1 VGFILSDSEKQA
13 SWAKRKVLKIKMQ
26 VSKRII
32 NKTVEKQ
39 IFEIFFQVISD
50 LRNPEEVRVFF
61 EDLLGEAELT
71 ALAKRLAI
79 AHYLDKG
86 RSYQNIRETLKVS
99 SATIASVD
107 KIIKKSPGFK
117 LALKKVEANQ
127 WAEKWSGKIEGLF
140 GKK

>member
-1 VGFILSDSEKQA
+1 
-13 SWAKRKVLKIKMQ
+13 MQ

-32 NKTVEKQ
+32 NKTIEKQ
-39 IFEIFFQVISD
+39 IFGIFFQVISD
-50 LRNPEEVRVFF
+50 LKNPEEVKIFF
-61 EDLLGEAELT
+61 EDILGKAELT
-71 ALAKRLAI
+71 ALSKRLAI

-107 KIIKKSPGFK
+107 KMIKKSPGFK
-117 LALKKVEANQ
+117 LALKKIEADQ
-127 WAEKWSGKIEGLF
+127 WAEKWAGKIEGLF

>member
-1 VGFILSDSEKQA
+1 
-13 SWAKRKVLKIKMQ
+13 MQ
-26 VSKRII
+26 VSKRLI
-32 NKTVEKQ
+32 NKNIEKE
-39 IFEIFFQVISD
+39 IFNIFFQVIVD
-50 LRNPEEVRVFF
+50 LKDPEEARIFF
-61 EDLLGEAELT
+61 EDVLGKSELT

-107 KIIKKSPGFK
+107 KMIKKSPGFK
-117 LALKKVEANQ
+117 LALQKVEADQ

>member
-1 VGFILSDSEKQA
+1 
-13 SWAKRKVLKIKMQ
+13 MQ
-26 VSKRII
+26 VSKRSI

-50 LRNPEEVRVFF
+50 LKDPKEVQTFF
-61 EDLLGEAELT
+61 EDILGKAELT

-86 RSYQNIRETLKVS
+86 RSYQNIKETLKVS

-107 KIIKKSPGFK
+107 KMMKKSPGFQ
-117 LALKKVEANQ
+117 LGLKKVEADQ
-127 WAEKWSGKIEGLF
+127 WAEKWSGKIENLF
-140 GKK
+140 QR

>member
-1 VGFILSDSEKQA
+1 
-13 SWAKRKVLKIKMQ
+13 MQ
-26 VSKRII
+26 VSKRTI

-39 IFEIFFQVISD
+39 IFGIFFQVISD
-50 LRNPEEVRVFF
+50 LKDPEEVRVFL
-61 EDLLGEAELT
+61 EDILGKAELT

-107 KIIKKSPGFK
+107 KMIKKSAGFR
-117 LALKKVEANQ
+117 LALKKIEADQ
-127 WAEKWSGKIEGLF
+127 WAEKWAGKIENLF
-140 GKK
+140 KRE

>member
-1 VGFILSDSEKQA
+1 
-13 SWAKRKVLKIKMQ
+13 MQ

-32 NKTVEKQ
+32 NKTIEKQ

-50 LRNPEEVRVFF
+50 LKNPEEVKIFF
-61 EDLLGEAELT
+61 EDILGEAELT

-107 KIIKKSPGFK
+107 RMIKKSPGLK
-117 LALKKVEANQ
+117 IALKKIEADQ
-127 WAEKWSGKIEGLF
+127 WAEKWAGKIEGLF